1 MPLKQFPEI
10 EVLRRLLNGD
20 SMRSIGMH
28 MRLSS
33 TTIFRIKQRII
44 DQMIKNFIIKLSN
57 EY

>member
-44 DQMIKNFIIKLSN
+44 DQMIKTLL
-57 EY
+57 